1 MSVECQ
7 VNVKS
12 QSELDIDGRETCTTY
27 FVFISVFLAS
37 SCLKHTSDLSLN
49 TWKSA
54 VACCIS
60 SDRALLRF
68 LLCIT
73 VITMTM
79 KPATMTAL
87 KITELQVLSPMIN
100 VWYYSEIKV
109 KMSVDVDTP
118 VCNEFTNK
126 I

>member
-1 MSVECQ
+1 MGSARLL
-7 VNVKS
+7 
-12 QSELDIDGRETCTTY
+12 ELDIELVDLFLKLCLLL
-27 FVFISVFLAS
+27 VFLAS

-54 VACCIS
+54 VACWIS

-118 VCNEFTNK
+118 VCNPM
-126 I
+126 